1 MKTVSIN
8 HQEYSLTNFAKQF
21 DLSYITVR
29 RYYQKG
35 YRNRM
40 LLDICRKSSISG
52 LVIGGKFY
60 RSKNEAA
67 KKLGIKKTTF
77 YRAVKN
83 GTLDK
88 IIKKYQDKEK
98 DALVFDLAE

>member
-8 HQEYSLTNFAKQF
+8 HQIYNLTDFAKQF

-35 YRNRM
+35 FRNRM
-40 LLDICRKSSISG
+40 LLDVCRKSSISG
-52 LVIGGKFY
+52 FVINGKFF

-67 KKLGIKKTTF
+67 KKLEIKKSTF
-77 YRAVKN
+77 YRAARN
-83 GTLDK
+83 GTLSK
-88 IIKKYQDKEK
+88 VIEKHKNKESST
-98 DALVFDLAE
+98 LVFDMAE

>member
-1 MKTVSIN
+1 MKSVSIN
-8 HQEYSLTNFAKQF
+8 HQIYSLTNFAKQF

-40 LLDICRKSSISG
+40 LLEMCRKSSISG

-67 KKLGIKKTTF
+67 KKLGIKKSTF

-88 IIKKYQDKEK
+88 LLAKKTEK
-98 DALVFDLAE
+98 KDDLKFDIAE

>member
-1 MKTVSIN
+1 MKSVSIN
-8 HQEYSLTNFAKQF
+8 HQIYSLTNFAKQF

-40 LLDICRKSSISG
+40 LLEMCRKSSISG

-67 KKLGIKKTTF
+67 KKLGIKKSTF

-88 IIKKYQDKEK
+88 LLAKKK
-98 DALVFDLAE
+98 DDLKFDIAE

>member
-1 MKTVSIN
+1 MKSVSIN
-8 HQEYSLTNFAKQF
+8 HQIYSLTNFAKQF

-40 LLDICRKSSISG
+40 LLEMCRKSSISG
-52 LVIGGKFY
+52 LVIDGKFY

-67 KKLGIKKTTF
+67 KELGIKKSTF

-88 IIKKYQDKEK
+88 LLAKKTEK
-98 DALVFDLAE
+98 KDDLKFDIAE